1 MIILGRRAT
10 QCALCPRIFYI
21 RVYMNKEF
29 QELKA
34 VIGRFT
40 GSAREVM
47 KDRMRDNLIVRNGNK
62 HVYTGSYT
70 QKGRLFNINTC
81 SEEELLMIDED
92 MTAIGI

>member
-1 MIILGRRAT
+1 MD
-10 QCALCPRIFYI
+10 
-21 RVYMNKEF
+21 KEF

-34 VIGRFT
+34 VMDRFS
-40 GSAREVM
+40 GSAREVIL
-47 KDRMRDNLIVRNGNK
+47 DRMRDNLYIRNGNK
-62 HVYTGSYT
+62 HIYTGSYT